1 MRSTFNT
8 TMAAVLAFLSAVA
21 MMAALLS
28 AASARAV
35 TGASQLKGAGREA
48 SAPMSLFRC

>member
-1 MRSTFNT
+1 MRRTFNT

-21 MMAALLS
+21 MMAALVS
-28 AASARAV
+28 AASARAA
-35 TGASQLKGAGREA
+35 TGASQLRGAGTQA